1 MSTLRTDTLQTT
13 DSSFTIDVEDIASQ
27 IYVDDKVSGATRS
40 VSSVA
45 ALKTTV
51 PGYDGQ
57 ILILNGYYEDTPG
70 VGGGLVRWDATS
82 TLTPDD
88 GLVIQRTDVPIGRYI
103 RDVSQGIWA
112 EMFGAR
118 NDGTDPE
125 GTTNAVWAAIRAMR
139 RDEVDVIQYI
149 GGPTITG
156 YKSGTLNFGRGVFAL
171 FADQFDITQD
181 EGLILQGQGSRGKN
195 QALPAATTLLQK
207 GTSSGFFWRHFGNA
221 ARSLTFR
228 NLDIC
233 YENSSFTGD
242 IIDTF
247 VSPGLSVESCRIGCF
262 GGFAGTRVQT
272 ARSAIRAT
280 YDEFINI
287 KSTVIDGA
295 QLGFWSD
302 SSRKLAGSNFGGWG
316 ASFDSVTFYDI
327 ADSMV
332 RHDGTRGK
340 SAVSFRSCAFNP
352 INISPVRAFDV
363 DNIEGLLIQTSQFT
377 QSTTSQPTEQWLRI
391 LGCTGVLDSNTF
403 SGPTSKVG
411 TIGGV
416 NPTAIRWSN
425 NRVACLSGLTITG
438 GVITGSGNEYSIAD
452 HGVDVVPVA
461 ITTLDIGP
469 DIFKSG
475 VSGNSYRISADS
487 SLLGGRINYIFEQ
500 DYSNSKF
507 SNVSSRVSIDNVDRR
522 ISTIGS
528 LPSTASP
535 YFSGRTYNVTV
546 AGTFTL
552 PTPIPGIRL
561 RVMKSTATAL
571 TVSTTSGSNILVGA
585 TGART
590 SAVATAAELGACIEF
605 TAFSTSSWVANIV
618 AGSWTFT

>member
-1 MSTLRTDTLQTT
+1 M
-13 DSSFTIDVEDIASQ
+13 
-27 IYVDDKVSGATRS
+27 
-40 VSSVA
+40 
-45 ALKTTV
+45 
-51 PGYDGQ
+51 
-57 ILILNGYYEDTPG
+57 
-70 VGGGLVRWDATS
+70 
-82 TLTPDD
+82 
-88 GLVIQRTDVPIGRYI
+88 
-103 RDVSQGIWA
+103 
-112 EMFGAR
+112 
-118 NDGTDPE
+118 
-125 GTTNAVWAAIRAMR
+125 
-139 RDEVDVIQYI
+139 
-149 GGPTITG
+149 
-156 YKSGTLNFGRGVFAL
+156 
-171 FADQFDITQD
+171 
-181 EGLILQGQGSRGKN
+181 
-195 QALPAATTLLQK
+195 
-207 GTSSGFFWRHFGNA
+207 
-221 ARSLTFR
+221 
-228 NLDIC
+228 
-233 YENSSFTGD
+233 
-242 IIDTF
+242 
-247 VSPGLSVESCRIGCF
+247 
-262 GGFAGTRVQT
+262 
-272 ARSAIRAT
+272 
-280 YDEFINI
+280 
-287 KSTVIDGA
+287 
-295 QLGFWSD
+295 
-302 SSRKLAGSNFGGWG
+302 
-316 ASFDSVTFYDI
+316 
-327 ADSMV
+327 
-332 RHDGTRGK
+332 
-340 SAVSFRSCAFNP
+340 
-352 INISPVRAFDV
+352 
-363 DNIEGLLIQTSQFT
+363 
-377 QSTTSQPTEQWLRI
+377 
-391 LGCTGVLDSNTF
+391 GCTGVLDSNTF

-452 HGVDVVPVA
+452 HGVDVSPVA

-500 DYSNSKF
+500 DNSNSKF

-590 SAVATAAELGACIEF
+590 SAVATAAELGTCIEF
-605 TAFSTSSWVANIV
+605 TALSTSSWVANIV

>member
-1 MSTLRTDTLQTT
+1 M
-13 DSSFTIDVEDIASQ
+13 
-27 IYVDDKVSGATRS
+27 
-40 VSSVA
+40 
-45 ALKTTV
+45 
-51 PGYDGQ
+51 
-57 ILILNGYYEDTPG
+57 
-70 VGGGLVRWDATS
+70 
-82 TLTPDD
+82 
-88 GLVIQRTDVPIGRYI
+88 
-103 RDVSQGIWA
+103 
-112 EMFGAR
+112 
-118 NDGTDPE
+118 
-125 GTTNAVWAAIRAMR
+125 
-139 RDEVDVIQYI
+139 
-149 GGPTITG
+149 
-156 YKSGTLNFGRGVFAL
+156 
-171 FADQFDITQD
+171 
-181 EGLILQGQGSRGKN
+181 
-195 QALPAATTLLQK
+195 
-207 GTSSGFFWRHFGNA
+207 
-221 ARSLTFR
+221 
-228 NLDIC
+228 
-233 YENSSFTGD
+233 
-242 IIDTF
+242 
-247 VSPGLSVESCRIGCF
+247 
-262 GGFAGTRVQT
+262 QT

-302 SSRKLAGSNFGGWG
+302 SSRSLAGSNFGGWG

-377 QSTTSQPTEQWLRI
+377 PSTTRQPTEQWLRI

-469 DIFKSG
+469 DIFKAG

-500 DYSNSKF
+500 DNSNSKF

-585 TGART
+585 SSART
-590 SAVATAAELGACIEF
+590 SAVATAAEIGPAIEF
-605 TAFSTSSWVANIV
+605 VAFSSTSWVAQV
-618 AGSWTFT
+618 LSGSWSFT